1 MSSTT
6 LYRKYRPQ
14 TFAEVV
20 GQKHVVTTLTNA
32 LRLGRVGQAYLL
44 TGPRG
49 TGKTTLARLFAKA
62 VNCSGRN
69 SADSSRSPRSSSGE
83 ASQSL
88 ALAEPCNKCQHCL
101 LMAEGRS
108 LDVIEIDAAS
118 HTGVDNI
125 RELRETVNLPP
136 TLGSHKIY
144 IIDEVHM
151 LSSGAFNAL
160 LKTLEE
166 PPAHV
171 IFILATTALHKV
183 PDTILSR
190 CQRFD
195 LSRFPV
201 KSIVTKLQM
210 IAKKEKLK
218 IAPGALEMIALTAEG
233 GMRDAESLLMQ
244 IISLEASPITEDKVI
259 EVLGT
264 TKKAN
269 IVTLLRLI
277 GKRELYASLHF
288 VSQLSQDGAG
298 LSIFSGTLLHYL
310 RDLLLVSADPIN
322 GPGELDSLTDEQ
334 KTALLELATIFSPGE
349 VVRMLEYFQI
359 AQVASKTS
367 VIPELPLQIA
377 IVKILAN
384 STNSKPNDTNDFP
397 SSPAPLS
404 KGSSRENAGEGLE
417 KNNSVPPTNKNPSV
431 AKALAGKHEKK
442 EFTKTATTIKQN
454 KESGIRNQEGKTS
467 NFSVIPDLI
476 RDPENLDSGS
486 ATGMTVSLDTIQ
498 EKWSMILSTAKHL
511 NASLTLALST
521 ARPIETMGLTVT
533 IAVKYPFHKERLDEK
548 QNQLTLSS
556 AFDTILK
563 TKIKLRIVLEAASP
577 ANDSNKTA
585 ATKEPAINPL
595 VSQAMDLLGGKL
607 VQEN

>member
-1 MSSTT
+1 MSTT

-14 TFAEVV
+14 TFADVV

-62 VNCSGRN
+62 VNCSDRN
-69 SADSSRSPRSSSGE
+69 G
-83 ASQSL
+83 
-88 ALAEPCNKCQHCL
+88 AEPCNKCRHCL

-108 LDVIEIDAAS
+108 FDVIEIDAAS

-136 TLGSHKIY
+136 TLGSHKVY

-151 LSSGAFNAL
+151 LSTGAFNAL

-183 PDTILSR
+183 PDTIISR

-201 KSIVTKLQM
+201 QSIVGKLEK
-210 IAKKEKLK
+210 IAKQEKLK
-218 IAPGALEMIALTAEG
+218 IDAGALEMIALTAEG

-264 TKKAN
+264 TKKEN
-269 IVTLLRLI
+269 IVALLRLI
-277 GKRELYASLHF
+277 GNHELYPSLHF
-288 VSQLSQDGAG
+288 VSSLSRDGAD

-322 GPGELDSLTDEQ
+322 GPGELDSLTPEQ
-334 KTALLELATIFSPGE
+334 KNALVGLAKIFSPTDT
-349 VVRMLEYFQI
+349 VRMLEYFQV
-359 AQVASKTS
+359 AQTASKVS

-377 IVKILAN
+377 IVKIL
-384 STNSKPNDTNDFP
+384 
-397 SSPAPLS
+397 SP
-404 KGSSRENAGEGLE
+404 ENA
-417 KNNSVPPTNKNPSV
+417 NIPPTAPAQPPRISSAPAAPPTLPSESITS
-431 AKALAGKHEKK
+431 APSPTPLATERETPKK
-442 EFTKTATTIKQN
+442 DSTKTATTINNKQLTDN
-454 KESGIRNQEGKTS
+454 SQQISQEAKAPAANEEGVA
-467 NFSVIPDLI
+467 VIDL
-476 RDPENLDSGS
+476 E
-486 ATGMTVSLDTIQ
+486 TVRLHWQS
-498 EKWSMILSTAKHL
+498 ILNTAKHL
-511 NASLTLALST
+511 NASLTLALTT
-521 ARPIETMGLTVT
+521 ARPIEVNDRIIT

-548 QNQLTLSS
+548 ANQLTLAT

-563 TKIKLRIVLEAASP
+563 SKMRIRIVLENAASEP
-577 ANDSNKTA
+577 
-585 ATKEPAINPL
+585 TKEAREAIISPL
-595 VSQAMDLLGGKL
+595 VSQALEMLGGKL
-607 VQEN
+607 ASEA